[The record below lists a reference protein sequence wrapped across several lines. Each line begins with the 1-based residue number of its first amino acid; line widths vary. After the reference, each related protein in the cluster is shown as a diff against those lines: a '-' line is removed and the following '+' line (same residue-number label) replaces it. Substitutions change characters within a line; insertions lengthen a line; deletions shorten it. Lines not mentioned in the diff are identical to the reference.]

1 MRIIIVE
8 TPEEAAR
15 IACQRIA
22 SCIRSNPS
30 SVLGLATGSTPVA
43 AYRLLIDEYR
53 TGKLDFAQ
61 VTTFNLDEYVG
72 LDSNHPQSYRR
83 FMQEHLFDHINI
95 SRDRTHVPSGVAN
108 DFLAECQ
115 QYEASIHAA
124 GGIDLQLLGIGRD
137 GHIAFNEPG
146 SSLASRTRVMM
157 LARQTILDNA
167 RFFGTEDLVPKAA
180 LTMGIGTI
188 LESKQILVLATGQG
202 KADAVRA
209 MVEGP
214 ISSMVPA
221 TALQL
226 HENVTVILDA
236 AAAHGL
242 EQREY
247 YLEFEQLRIKLG
259 V

>member
-1 MRIIIVE
+1 
-8 TPEEAAR
+8 
-15 IACQRIA
+15 
-22 SCIRSNPS
+22 
-30 SVLGLATGSTPVA
+30 
-43 AYRLLIDEYR
+43 
-53 TGKLDFAQ
+53 
-61 VTTFNLDEYVG
+61 
-72 LDSNHPQSYRR
+72 
-83 FMQEHLFDHINI
+83 
-95 SRDRTHVPSGVAN
+95 
-108 DFLAECQ
+108 
-115 QYEASIHAA
+115 
-124 GGIDLQLLGIGRD
+124 
-137 GHIAFNEPG
+137 
-146 SSLASRTRVMM
+146 MM